1 MRARGKLHKD
11 LPAIRSAGYRQM
23 WEYLDGD
30 YSYDEMINRGIFAS
44 RQLAKRQLTWLR
56 KWPAVHWL
64 DSLAVD
70 VEQQVAVEGRG
81 DTQGV
86 VIGGL
91 QHR

>member
-1 MRARGKLHKD
+1 
-11 LPAIRSAGYRQM
+11 M

-70 VEQQVAVEGRG
+70 VEQQA
-81 DTQGV
+81 
-86 VIGGL
+86 L
-91 QHR
+91 QLCQQPGQLFTTLHP